1 MTSGRHV
8 EPTASA
14 SLPPSPHRV
23 CKCIGSQACG
33 MCPGPRK
40 PFLSHSHPPVQ
51 PCRQRLGQEWG
62 WERGQK
68 ISSQALRT
76 RDSTELVLWAGLCL
90 STSLLAPEWM
100 ITVSLQVGGYPIKC
114 HQPLRGGQHCVCTL
128 EKNQTSASR
137 SPPTLLLPGKG
148 VGFLPVA
155 LAIS

>member
-1 MTSGRHV
+1 MHRFSSLWHV
-8 EPTASA
+8 SWSQKTFPVPFPPTCATLSA
-14 SLPPSPHRV
+14 EVGAGVGLGTRTEDFFP
-23 CKCIGSQACG
+23 GSQN
-33 MCPGPRK
+33 
-40 PFLSHSHPPVQ
+40 
-51 PCRQRLGQEWG
+51 
-62 WERGQK
+62 
-68 ISSQALRT
+68 